1 MRQRIKIAGGLFWSK
16 EMMLFLAS
24 AYILLLSIINVRLN
38 MHAFI
43 IHNQSLQ
50 SALIAQ
56 ISALVWSGNLN
67 ARLSSA
73 ALTLIADAASGS
85 DGIFLKKKCRH
96 TTATHSFFVSA
107 SFVSG
112 RANAII
118 LL

>member
-1 MRQRIKIAGGLFWSK
+1 
-16 EMMLFLAS
+16 
-24 AYILLLSIINVRLN
+24 

-43 IHNQSLQ
+43 FHNQSLR
-50 SALIAQ
+50 SALKAQ

-73 ALTLIADAASGS
+73 ALSLIADAASGS

-112 RANAII
+112 RKRNYIVHVARRLQQQQLARRRAVICTGRYY
-118 LL
+118 LVH